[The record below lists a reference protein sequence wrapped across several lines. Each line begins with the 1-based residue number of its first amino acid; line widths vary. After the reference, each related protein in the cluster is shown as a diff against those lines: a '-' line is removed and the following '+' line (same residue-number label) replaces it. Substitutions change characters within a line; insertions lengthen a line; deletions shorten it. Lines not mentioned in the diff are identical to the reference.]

1 MSAVIYGEYNQEQ
14 LDLEYDMR
22 RRCPHF
28 AETFAAMDV
37 HNKRVISNFECQLD
51 VEFGIK

>member
-1 MSAVIYGEYNQEQ
+1 MMKDVYSNYSQEE

-28 AETFAAMDV
+28 AETFETLDPLNQRMR
-37 HNKRVISNFECQLD
+37 KQLRMYA
-51 VEFGIK
+51 

>member
-1 MSAVIYGEYNQEQ
+1 MSDLVYGVYDQEN

-28 AETFAAMDV
+28 GETFAAPTM
-37 HNKRVISNFECQLD
+37 ISFVGLICTGLL
-51 VEFGIK
+51 